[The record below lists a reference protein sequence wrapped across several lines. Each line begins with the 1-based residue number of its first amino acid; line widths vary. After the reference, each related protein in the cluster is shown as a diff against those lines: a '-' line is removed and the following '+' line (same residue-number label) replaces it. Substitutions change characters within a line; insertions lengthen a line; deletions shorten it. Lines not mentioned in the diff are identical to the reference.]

1 MNDLAK
7 ELNETFQK
15 YKIGPHEIAYWMYL
29 TLERMTEDN
38 REIYEQEYTKEEMN
52 RLEGIA
58 DALNGITNK
67 CWWLLK

>member
-1 MNDLAK
+1 
-7 ELNETFQK
+7 
-15 YKIGPHEIAYWMYL
+15 MYL